1 MTSRMSGALDGVK
14 VLDLTRLLPGGFC
27 TLLLADFGA
36 DVLKVEDPNG
46 GDYIRWMPPYYGG
59 DAERANGTASAL
71 FLALNR
77 NKRSIKLNLK
87 ENAGRDAL
95 LRLAEDH
102 DVLVE
107 SFRPDV
113 MDRLG
118 AGYETLRELNPR
130 LVYCAISGY
139 GQDGPLTARSGHDT
153 NYLALAGLLG
163 LTGRR
168 GGPPIQSAGQ
178 IADLGGGGLMAAV
191 GILAALHERER
202 SGEGQLVDISMTDG
216 SISWLTMVIA
226 RYFCEQ
232 VTPMRGELE
241 LAGGLLCYFPYETKD
256 GRWVSLGALEPKFFH
271 NWCDGVGRHDLK
283 ERQFEHPSS
292 DAGAEVA
299 VVFKQRTRDEWTTFA
314 AEHDCC
320 LEPVLDLDETLESEL
335 VRARQ
340 MVVELEQPGIGAVK
354 QAGFP
359 IKLSRTPASVRRP
372 APALGEQDAEV
383 LAEAPTAT
391 AEESSEGA

>member
-1 MTSRMSGALDGVK
+1 
-14 VLDLTRLLPGGFC
+14 
-27 TLLLADFGA
+27 
-36 DVLKVEDPNG
+36 
-46 GDYIRWMPPYYGG
+46 
-59 DAERANGTASAL
+59 
-71 FLALNR
+71 
-77 NKRSIKLNLK
+77 
-87 ENAGRDAL
+87 
-95 LRLAEDH
+95 
-102 DVLVE
+102 VE
-107 SFRPDV
+107 SFRPGV

-118 AGYETLRELNPR
+118 VGYEALRERNPR

-168 GGPPIQSAGQ
+168 DGPPTQAAGQ

-191 GILAALHERER
+191 GILTALHERER
-202 SGEGQLVDISMTDG
+202 SGEGQFVDISMTDG
-216 SISWLTMVIA
+216 SISWLAMVIA

-232 VTPMRGELE
+232 VKPRRGELE
-241 LAGGLLCYFPYETKD
+241 LAGGFLCYFPYEAKD
-256 GRWVSLGALEPKFFH
+256 GGWVSLGALEPKFWH
-271 NWCDGVGRHDLK
+271 NWCEGVGRPDLK
-283 ERQFEHPSS
+283 EKQFEHPGS

-299 VVFKQRTRDEWTTFA
+299 AVFKQRTRDEWATFA

-340 MVVELEQPGIGAVK
+340 MVLELEQPGIGAVR

-359 IKLSRTPASVRRP
+359 IKLSRTPAGIHRP
-372 APALGEQDAEV
+372 APALGEQDGELLEGTPV
-383 LAEAPTAT
+383 
-391 AEESSEGA
+391 SDSGQEGA